1 VDSRTANTARKR
13 QNHGRAV
20 AHWNKTPKPGTSA
33 SDSGGQGKTSEGKGR
48 RQAKKGPN
56 ICE

>member
-1 VDSRTANTARKR
+1 LDSRTINTVRKR

-33 SDSGGQGKTSEGKGR
+33 SNSSGQGKTSEGKGR
-48 RQAKKGPN
+48 RQAKKRA
-56 ICE
+56 EYV

>member
-1 VDSRTANTARKR
+1 VDSSTANTARKR

-20 AHWNKTPKPGTSA
+20 PHWNKTPKPGTSA

-48 RQAKKGPN
+48 RQAKKRA
-56 ICE
+56 EYM

>member
-20 AHWNKTPKPGTSA
+20 AHWNKTPKTGTSA
-33 SDSGGQGKTSEGKGR
+33 SDSGRQGKNQR
-48 RQAKKGPN
+48 RQGAKASEKGA
-56 ICE
+56 EYM

>member
-20 AHWNKTPKPGTSA
+20 PHWNKTPKPGTSA
-33 SDSGGQGKTSEGKGR
+33 SDSGSQGKNQR
-48 RQAKKGPN
+48 RQRAKASEKGA
-56 ICE
+56 EYM